1 MFGTVGK
8 IFRDGN
14 VSWTLKLPMWSVP
27 PMEDGQ
33 VLSLLTHL
41 DLKEPPE
48 PQNYAILG
56 DPETSICTKQTL
68 SGDSWVSVDVYTV
81 GSDAAAVI
89 EQHRAVLLALTA
101 ICELRDGEIVEVGAE
116 ETPPT
121 IPFSRRF
128 AEWTREKLQPFLVK
142 ALPVVAR
149 ALHGERLLVKLVDKW
164 LDIVPESDT
173 PTMWTY
179 LRSSLTVDLQGWIAN
194 HTGRKL
200 CPSCLCTIMPGR
212 RHEDCEERLHR
223 EASAA

>member
-1 MFGTVGK
+1 MRVWARRWVLACRNGGVGTGRIRIGRWFDARASPHLCARSSVAPG
-8 IFRDGN
+8 GN
-14 VSWTLKLPMWSVP
+14 GRAAPRSACAQTIEVDRAGEKHRRGRVSGGWTAR
-27 PMEDGQ
+27 G
-33 VLSLLTHL
+33 
-41 DLKEPPE
+41 
-48 PQNYAILG
+48 
-56 DPETSICTKQTL
+56 
-68 SGDSWVSVDVYTV
+68 
-81 GSDAAAVI
+81 
-89 EQHRAVLLALTA
+89 RA
-101 ICELRDGEIVEVGAE
+101 GA
-116 ETPPT
+116 
-121 IPFSRRF
+121 SC
-128 AEWTREKLQPFLVK
+128 
-142 ALPVVAR
+142 